1 MDVLSVDRRGAN
13 DPKLFVEHRMRNE
26 HMLGGVLH
34 SLAEFSDGVAHTA
47 AALKALLHEFA
58 RIAIAMSGAD
68 VA

>member
-1 MDVLSVDRRGAN
+1 
-13 DPKLFVEHRMRNE
+13 
-26 HMLGGVLH
+26 MLGGVLH